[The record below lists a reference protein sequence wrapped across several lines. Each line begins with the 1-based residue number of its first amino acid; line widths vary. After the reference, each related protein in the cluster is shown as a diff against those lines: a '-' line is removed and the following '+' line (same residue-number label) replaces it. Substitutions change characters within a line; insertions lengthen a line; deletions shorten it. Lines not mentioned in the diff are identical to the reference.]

1 MSSRAYHDEPGVGVF
16 AAPELVPGTSNLMEY
31 LAVSADDEL
40 LVMAEY
46 PVDPV
51 VVAAIAAAGRAAGA
65 RVSTLL
71 VEPFSPGGTDRGS
84 PSPVAVGAWQHATAV
99 VSCVWWAEVH
109 TQPLFFTELG
119 SLGVRLAALHQT
131 ATLGAFTTGARLP
144 PPVFYETKARVLEQ
158 LVGAEEVRVQ
168 TRLGTDFTM
177 RGLRVDTDN
186 GPLVDQ
192 GTWSPFPYGGVNW
205 YPSDASGVV
214 AIEESTVTGRPVT
227 PLRIHLADNRVVDV
241 DGGPEAAFIQAF
253 SPSGYYLRHAFI
265 GLNPKVRLGSAPQFE
280 REKHA
285 GAFYFGLDALAA
297 ADRGGPGYAHCDCQF
312 DTPTI
317 TVDGKVVVD
326 DGYLLALRHEAVR
339 AAAARFGDPDR
350 LLLPNS
356 YLW

>member
-1 MSSRAYHDEPGVGVF
+1 MSSRAYHDEAGAGVF

-31 LAVSADDEL
+31 LAVTADDEL
-40 LVMAEY
+40 LIMAEY

-71 VEPFSPGGTDRGS
+71 VEPFSPGGRDRGS
-84 PSPVAVGAWQHATAV
+84 PSPVAVGAWQQASVV

-119 SLGVRLAALHQT
+119 DLSVRLAALHQT
-131 ATLGAFTTGARLP
+131 ATLGAFATGARLP
-144 PPVFYETKARVLEQ
+144 PSIFYDIKARVLEQ
-158 LVGAEEVRVQ
+158 VVGAEEVRVR

-205 YPSDASGVV
+205 YPGDAEGVV
-214 AIEESTVTGRPVT
+214 VVEESTVTGRPVA
-227 PLRIHLADNRVVDV
+227 PLRIHLSGNRVVDV
-241 DGGPEAAFIQAF
+241 DGGPEAALLEAF

-265 GLNPKVRLGSAPQFE
+265 GLNPKVRLGNAPQFE

-285 GAFYFGLDALAA
+285 GAFYFGLDGLTA
-297 ADRGGPGYAHCDCQF
+297 ADRAGPGYAHCDCQF
-312 DTPTI
+312 DVPTI

-326 DGYLLALRHEAVR
+326 DGYLVALRN
-339 AAAARFGDPDR
+339 AALRETASRFGDPDR
-350 LLLPNS
+350 LLLPS
-356 YLW
+356 AYL